1 MSVIDTV
8 FCLSGREGW
17 DQAKGASVMSNA
29 SWIQNYWGKARPS
42 DNVSSVSPRWHP
54 LAWHMLDVAATMEAI
69 LEARP
74 VAARRLAAL
83 LQLSIAD
90 AIRLM
95 VWLAAIHD
103 IGKFARAFQCK
114 VPEFFHEA
122 ELTSSIPR
130 FDNTHHDGDGLL
142 FFVAKGQNQDWV
154 RRIWMD
160 IDGFE
165 LLALI
170 NASVSHHGEPARHN
184 QNQSLSNTFGSA
196 LEDVYTC
203 LHALTELL
211 LPEPI
216 SSQSLGTIVSATNL
230 IAGLVTA
237 ADWLGSS
244 QRWFPYEVPHYDY
257 AAYWQQARVKARG
270 AVQGAGYAA
279 AKSIGLTDFASLT
292 GKSDPPTPLQAWAL
306 DTPLPDG
313 PALFILE
320 DVTGAGKTEAAQIL
334 VHRLLADGRASGAYW
349 AMPTMATA
357 NAMYSRQAA
366 LLRRLFQNDPK
377 PSLALG
383 HGQAALHDEFQTSLK
398 EVGKDE
404 KTLGNAHSDVTAT
417 AACHAFLGADRRL
430 SLMADVGAGTIDQ
443 AVLSVLPSRFN
454 TVRLAGLVEKVLV
467 VDEAHAYDSYV
478 ETELMRLLDFQAR
491 LGGSAIILSATLT
504 SAQRNK
510 LMSTWQTAAIGKRK
524 SFQEEQV
531 ASYPLAT
538 SVGLGVRSSVPI
550 APAQWSPR
558 TTRVKRVASLD
569 AVLDHLHVTLD
580 AGGCAA
586 WVRNTPDD
594 VLEAAA
600 LAKSRGFKPIVF
612 HARFAQADRQA
623 IEQEV
628 MGSFGPG
635 STPADRR
642 GKLVIATQVIE
653 QSLDLDFDTMASDL
667 APIDLLLQRAG
678 RMRRHAKRD
687 ARGERP
693 VGAGDTMIVLS
704 PPPIEDAQK
713 DWISSALQ
721 GTSFVYRN
729 HASLWRTAREIETRG
744 ELRVPDDVRDLVEAV
759 HGQEDCPTA
768 LHASQ
773 LDSEAE
779 GYKKQD
785 LAKNLLLKCEE
796 GYTSNQ
802 IWESEAK
809 IATRDSDPQLVIR
822 LAKRDAFGQIIPWA
836 DVGNRPDWQAWAL
849 SEVRVGK
856 RLVPL
861 DATTLSAHDEDL
873 APIREKWGRFERDT
887 VVCVLEEE
895 TMGIWRGAVR
905 GHSNNVQ
912 LLYAVLSGL
921 SRL

>member
-1 MSVIDTV
+1 MSK
-8 FCLSGREGW
+8 
-17 DQAKGASVMSNA
+17 AN
-29 SWIQNYWGKARPS
+29 WIQNYWGKARPS
-42 DNVSSVSPRWHP
+42 ENASPVSPRWHP

-69 LEARP
+69 LVARP

-83 LQLSIAD
+83 LQLSTAD
-90 AIRLM
+90 TIRLM

-114 VPEFFHEA
+114 VPEFWHEA
-122 ELTSSIPR
+122 TLTPPIPK

-142 FFVAKGQNQDWV
+142 FFEDKCQNQEWLQ
-154 RRIWMD
+154 RIWMD
-160 IDGFE
+160 IDAQD
-165 LLALI
+165 LLDLI
-170 NASVSHHGEPARHN
+170 GASVSHHGEPAQYN
-184 QNQSLSNTFGSA
+184 QYQSLKTTFGPA
-196 LEDVYTC
+196 LADVDAC
-203 LHALTELL
+203 LHALTALL

-216 SSQSLGTIVSATNL
+216 SSPSLGAFLSATNL

-244 QRWFPYEVPHYDY
+244 QKWFPYEVPHCDA
-257 AAYWQQARVKARG
+257 AAYWQQARVKAQG
-270 AVQGAGYAA
+270 AVQDAGYAA
-279 AKSIGLTDFASLT
+279 AQPIGLTDFASLI
-292 GKSDPPTPLQAWAL
+292 GKSDPPTPLQAWAI

-357 NAMYSRQAA
+357 NAMYTRQAA

-377 PSLALG
+377 PSLALA

-398 EVGKDE
+398 EVGADE
-404 KTLGNAHSDVTAT
+404 EALGNAHSDVTAT
-417 AACHAFLGADRRL
+417 AACQAFLGADRRL
-430 SLMADVGAGTIDQ
+430 SLLADVGAGTIDQ

-454 TVRLAGLVEKVLV
+454 TVRLAGLAEKVLV

-478 ETELMRLLDFQAR
+478 ETELLRLLDFQAR

-504 SAQRNK
+504 SAQRSK
-510 LMSTWQTAAIGKRK
+510 LMSTWQTAVSGKYK
-524 SFQEEQV
+524 SLHEEQV

-538 SVGLGVRSSVPI
+538 CVGLGVLSGVPI

-594 VLEAAA
+594 VLEAAES
-600 LAKSRGFKPIVF
+600 AKSRGFEPIVF

-628 MGSFGPG
+628 MGLFGPR
-635 STPADRR
+635 STPADRK

-653 QSLDLDFDTMASDL
+653 QSLDLDFDTLASDL

-678 RMRRHAKRD
+678 RMRRHTKRD
-687 ARGERP
+687 VRGERP
-693 VGAGDTMIVLS
+693 VGAEDTMIVLS

-713 DWISSALQ
+713 DWISSTMP
-721 GTSFVYRN
+721 GTSFVYR
-729 HASLWRTAREIETRG
+729 
-744 ELRVPDDVRDLVEAV
+744 
-759 HGQEDCPTA
+759 
-768 LHASQ
+768 
-773 LDSEAE
+773 
-779 GYKKQD
+779 
-785 LAKNLLLKCEE
+785 
-796 GYTSNQ
+796 
-802 IWESEAK
+802 
-809 IATRDSDPQLVIR
+809 
-822 LAKRDAFGQIIPWA
+822 
-836 DVGNRPDWQAWAL
+836 
-849 SEVRVGK
+849 
-856 RLVPL
+856 
-861 DATTLSAHDEDL
+861 
-873 APIREKWGRFERDT
+873 
-887 VVCVLEEE
+887 
-895 TMGIWRGAVR
+895 
-905 GHSNNVQ
+905 
-912 LLYAVLSGL
+912 
-921 SRL
+921 